1 MNDRASVEVQE
12 LFQRHYL
19 PLVRLAMRLLDDQ
32 PSAEDVVQ
40 EVFMRLMRAPVDLD
54 DPPVYLRRAVVNGCR
69 SALRRRRV
77 ARAFLRRS
85 SSGPDAV
92 AADVDTLHREDRDRM
107 LTAIRRLPRRQRE
120 VIVLRYYE
128 DLPVAAIATILAISA
143 GAVSSALNR
152 ALSALATV
160 SEVRRDR

>member
-1 MNDRASVEVQE
+1 MSDRASDDVRE
-12 LFQRHYL
+12 LFREHYL
-19 PLVRLAMRLLDDQ
+19 PLVRLAMRLVDDQ
-32 PSAEDVVQ
+32 ASAEDVVQ
-40 EVFMRLMRAPVDLD
+40 DVFMRLMRAPVDLD

-85 SSGPDAV
+85 SSGPDAP
-92 AADVDTLHREDRDRM
+92 ASDADTLHREERDQV
-107 LTAIRRLPRRQRE
+107 LTAIRRLPPRQRE
-120 VIVLRYYE
+120 VVVLRFYE
-128 DLPVAAIATILAISA
+128 GLPVAGIAAVLNISP